1 MSQDKV
7 ILATTEVIDGV
18 MLTRE
23 SLVYAAATING
34 EKAPRQIVDH
44 DPCSIPLG
52 KARAAEV
59 VDIGKTAA
67 LLVIP
72 DETHRVATSIHE
84 PSGIPIVEITYPH
97 DNRPFVL
104 HPAGKTD
111 AAIAVEVDLANFD
124 SFEDIKAFQ
133 DLAEQNGAN
142 EKTSLMGRRSLTPE
156 PLIQFLISDPVLASV
171 LIWALRRGERFLT
184 YTVDATARKAGD
196 AISDTISA
204 RLRSWLENF
213 NRHRS
218 QDDRA
223 VTSQIIVNVDPQI
236 ILITTGQHTEQ
247 QTDIGIQSLTKH
259 LELWESLLHKADS
272 ITFVRESKNEEWIFL
287 HMTTSDGKVI
297 AAEDSYLRTITRRED
312 IARTKPVCV
321 YLKHKVTGEERHHET
336 TAVFTKVDEA
346 GRFEV
351 KFNSFPQDL
360 EHWEITGY
368 SLLSDT
374 RTTPNEPNS

>member
-1 MSQDKV
+1 M
-7 ILATTEVIDGV
+7 
-18 MLTRE
+18 
-23 SLVYAAATING
+23 
-34 EKAPRQIVDH
+34 
-44 DPCSIPLG
+44 
-52 KARAAEV
+52 
-59 VDIGKTAA
+59 
-67 LLVIP
+67 
-72 DETHRVATSIHE
+72 
-84 PSGIPIVEITYPH
+84 
-97 DNRPFVL
+97 
-104 HPAGKTD
+104 
-111 AAIAVEVDLANFD
+111 
-124 SFEDIKAFQ
+124 
-133 DLAEQNGAN
+133 
-142 EKTSLMGRRSLTPE
+142 
-156 PLIQFLISDPVLASV
+156 ASV

-223 VTSQIIVNVDPQI
+223 VTSEIIVNVDPQI

-297 AAEDSYLRTITRRED
+297 AAEDSYLRTITRREE

-374 RTTPNEPNS
+374 RTTPKVVGPSQEFQYRANQLLLGDGLVGAFGAAQRVVALTNAIPKCRKCRRVRDGRAPLGGRLYAFGQEVVREQIAGHVSS

>member
-23 SLVYAAATING
+23 SLVYAVATING
-34 EKAPRQIVDH
+34 GKAFRQIVDH

-72 DETHRVATSIHE
+72 DEIHRVATSIHE

-97 DNRPFVL
+97 DNRPFAL

-111 AAIAVEVDLANFD
+111 AAIAVEVDPANFD

-156 PLIQFLISDPVLASV
+156 PLI
-171 LIWALRRGERFLT
+171 W
-184 YTVDATARKAGD
+184 
-196 AISDTISA
+196 
-204 RLRSWLENF
+204 
-213 NRHRS
+213 
-218 QDDRA
+218 
-223 VTSQIIVNVDPQI
+223 
-236 ILITTGQHTEQ
+236 
-247 QTDIGIQSLTKH
+247 
-259 LELWESLLHKADS
+259 
-272 ITFVRESKNEEWIFL
+272 
-287 HMTTSDGKVI
+287 
-297 AAEDSYLRTITRRED
+297 
-312 IARTKPVCV
+312 
-321 YLKHKVTGEERHHET
+321 ET
-336 TAVFTKVDEA
+336 TA
-346 GRFEV
+346 
-351 KFNSFPQDL
+351 
-360 EHWEITGY
+360 Y
-368 SLLSDT
+368 SGGVPERT
-374 RTTPNEPNS
+374 REPRGGAS

>member
-1 MSQDKV
+1 MRYARVCKPFQQPTLTSIIDIKK
-7 ILATTEVIDGV
+7 TTAWG
-18 MLTRE
+18 E
-23 SLVYAAATING
+23 SG
-34 EKAPRQIVDH
+34 FPSEF
-44 DPCSIPLG
+44 LG

-97 DNRPFVL
+97 DNRPFAL

-111 AAIAVEVDLANFD
+111 AAIAVEVDPANFD

-156 PLIQFLISDPVLASV
+156 PLIQFLISDLVLASV

-223 VTSQIIVNVDPQI
+223 VTSEIIVNVDPQI

-259 LELWESLLHKADS
+259 LELWEPLLHKADS

-297 AAEDSYLRTITRRED
+297 AAEDSYLRTITRREE

-321 YLKHKVTGEERHHET
+321 CLKHKVTGEERHHET

-346 GRFEV
+346 GRFEL

>member
-1 MSQDKV
+1 
-7 ILATTEVIDGV
+7 
-18 MLTRE
+18 
-23 SLVYAAATING
+23 
-34 EKAPRQIVDH
+34 
-44 DPCSIPLG
+44 
-52 KARAAEV
+52 
-59 VDIGKTAA
+59 
-67 LLVIP
+67 
-72 DETHRVATSIHE
+72 
-84 PSGIPIVEITYPH
+84 
-97 DNRPFVL
+97 
-104 HPAGKTD
+104 
-111 AAIAVEVDLANFD
+111 
-124 SFEDIKAFQ
+124 
-133 DLAEQNGAN
+133 
-142 EKTSLMGRRSLTPE
+142 MGRRSLTPE

-196 AISDTISA
+196 AISDTIGA

-223 VTSQIIVNVDPQI
+223 VTSEIIVNVDPQI

-287 HMTTSDGKVI
+287 HITTSDGKVI
-297 AAEDSYLRTITRRED
+297 AAEDSYLRTITRREE